1 MLTIFPSIPTRR
13 ELVKEAA
20 RDPSTTQLKES
31 QNEQQQYH
39 WTTCPLSHQPL
50 SAPIVSDSLGILY
63 SKAAILES
71 LLEAGKAPEG
81 KVEPAGESS
90 AASYVKSL
98 RDVVEVK
105 FQREEKDEDE
115 KFKSPT
121 VSKWVCPITNKQ
133 LGPGVKAVYLVPC
146 GHAFTE
152 TAIKE
157 MPGENCLQVGSQ
169 VISWHGGTTP
179 NIFSVIH
186 PMLPKT
192 SSQSF
197 QPPQSRKND

>member
-1 MLTIFPSIPTRR
+1 MSHSIPTRR

-20 RDPSTTQLKES
+20 RDPSTTQLKET

-50 SAPIVSDSLGILY
+50 SVPIVSDSLGILY

-71 LLEAGKAPEG
+71 LLEAGKTQEG
-81 KVEPAGESS
+81 KVELAGDLTS
-90 AASYVKSL
+90 ASCVKSL

-105 FQREEKDEDE
+105 FQIEEGDEDE
-115 KFKSPT
+115 KLKSPT
-121 VSKWVCPITNKQ
+121 PSKWVCPITNKR

-146 GHAFTE
+146 GHAIAE

-157 MPGENCLQVGSQ
+157 MPGENCLQVGGHAINDMAAELLTS
-169 VISWHGGTTP
+169 
-179 NIFSVIH
+179 FSVTH
-186 PMLPKT
+186 PILPKM

-197 QPPQSRKND
+197 QPLRQRKND